1 MLGGDDMRLFR
12 YSTIAVALVV
22 PFFLLTGCAG
32 ASWSFSDILPG
43 NGPKIVGTD
52 VKIDD
57 ITEFYFT
64 YDSSTNPPQ
73 FQRYRFSVKDGAYL
87 FYHEKREGNHWP
99 LREKDIT
106 VSGTKELSLEEWKTF
121 FDYLKDGKVEKRKE
135 HLESGGRGP
144 WLFLYWKGDKSKI
157 QEFSFANYGK
167 QISFEKFCI
176 KLKEEQIS
184 K

>member
-1 MLGGDDMRLFR
+1 MMKVFR
-12 YSTIAVALVV
+12 YSTIAAALVV
-22 PFFLLTGCAG
+22 PFFLLMGCAG

-73 FQRYRFSVKDGAYL
+73 FQRYRFSVKNGAYQ

-121 FDYLKDGKVEKRKE
+121 FDYLKDGKWKRGKSILNPAE
-135 HLESGGRGP
+135 GGPGC
-144 WLFLYWKGDKSKI
+144 FYTGKGTSPKSR
-157 QEFSFANYGK
+157 SFPL
-167 QISFEKFCI
+167 QIMENRFPLKSFV
-176 KLKEEQIS
+176 LS
-184 K
+184 

>member
-1 MLGGDDMRLFR
+1 MKVLK
-12 YSTIAVALVV
+12 YSSIAIVLVV
-22 PFFLLTGCAG
+22 PLFLMMGCAG
-32 ASWSFSDILPG
+32 ASWSFSDMLPG
-43 NGPKIVGTD
+43 NGPKTVGAD
-52 VKIDD
+52 VKMED
-57 ITEFYFT
+57 ITDFYFT

-73 FQRYRFSVKDGAYL
+73 FQRYRFSVKDGTYQ

-144 WLFLYWKGDKSKI
+144 WLFLYWKGDKGKI
-157 QEFSFANYGK
+157 QEFTFASYEK
-167 QISFEKFCI
+167 RISFEKYCV
-176 KLKEEQIS
+176 KLKEEQTG